1 MHAPINFI
9 IYSSFE
15 TSLLCTLGVKVTS
28 ERQLIHD
35 LHRQHLVTLLKSS
48 FQEHYS
54 EVISMLLNLT
64 NLEVLDANIWMDIIN
79 SFLPTD
85 IGKLGLTCTTLE
97 IASKCSN
104 FALVNKRKYLGY
116 TLSLFSNI
124 IL

>member
-97 IASKCSN
+97 IVSKCSN

-116 TLSLFSNI
+116 TLSLFF
-124 IL
+124 